1 MIFDYFRKEFG
12 YKKKIK
18 KKLFE
23 KILNNVVFYIMIF
36 I

>member
-1 MIFDYFRKEFG
+1 MILDYFRKEFG

-23 KILNNVVFYIMIF
+23 KILNNVALYIMTF